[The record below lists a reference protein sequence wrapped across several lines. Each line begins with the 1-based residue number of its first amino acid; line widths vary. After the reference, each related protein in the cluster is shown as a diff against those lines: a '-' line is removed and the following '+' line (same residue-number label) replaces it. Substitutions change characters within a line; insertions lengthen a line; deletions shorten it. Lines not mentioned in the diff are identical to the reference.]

1 MTPADFSF
9 LQSFLKTRSGLDL
22 AADKQYLIDSRLNP
36 IVRKRQLGDLANL
49 VRALR
54 TGTDKALENVVVE
67 AMTTNESSIDRI
79 IRLVIGIAAL
89 VGAFAVGFGSVGGI
103 ILAVVGVVMLV
114 TAAVGFCPL
123 YRVFG
128 ISTCKV
134 PASR

>member
-1 MTPADFSF
+1 
-9 LQSFLKTRSGLDL
+9 
-22 AADKQYLIDSRLNP
+22 
-36 IVRKRQLGDLANL
+36 
-49 VRALR
+49 
-54 TGTDKALENVVVE
+54 
-67 AMTTNESSIDRI
+67 MTTNESSIDRI
-79 IRLVIGIAAL
+79 IRLVIGVAAL
-89 VGAFAVGFGSVGGI
+89 AGAFAVGFGSVGGI